1 MRCGDTAPTARLL
14 DTCLRPEI
22 RALIS
27 VENTAW
33 RSRRSLR
40 MPLADSSAE
49 AFGGVRTAHLNLEC
63 GCGWRHLPDAQ
74 QRPCSSEM
82 SPLRARVENGRL
94 RLDEPVD
101 LPDGTVVDLVAD
113 DEGDD
118 LSDAEREAL
127 HQALLRASESANA
140 GSKRRVQRP
149 IKGVTNFERGRAPL
163 NRGVS
168 IFGAHRVGSIGC
180 RKSKSRTPSF
190 EYSHPLRR

>member
-1 MRCGDTAPTARLL
+1 MAIAPLAPDALGRF
-14 DTCLRPEI
+14 LRG
-22 RALIS
+22 
-27 VENTAW
+27 
-33 RSRRSLR
+33 SLR
-40 MPLADSSAE
+40 RCAHG
-49 AFGGVRTAHLNLEC
+49 AFEPGVWL
-63 GCGWRHLPDAQ
+63 GWRHLPDAQ

-140 GSKRRVQRP
+140 GSRRRVQRP
-149 IKGVTNFERGRAPL
+149 IKGVTNFEKGSRTVEK
-163 NRGVS
+163 RGVD
-168 IFGAHRVGSIGC
+168 FRPNRVGSIGC